1 MVASLIAAAVWW
13 PGSLIVQ
20 RGITALIMPVGLVW
34 LGSIAL
40 LIWAWRRRERRVAG
54 GLAVVLV
61 VLTLGGNRGLSKFA
75 LDRLEGEYQRV
86 DALEAGNCDVV
97 FVLGGGAGRG
107 PEGQLNVSSSG
118 DRIVLAARLYHAG
131 KTKRLVCSGKVAAP
145 YWPEDRDPGRMSY
158 LLLHDLAVPREA
170 LALLGGRN
178 TKEEMGEI
186 KSFVG
191 TNAVTRA
198 GVVTSAWHMR
208 RAIRLA
214 KNEGLALTP
223 LPADFHG
230 GEVNWRDYSLIPEG
244 GALAEMGLAMKEL
257 IAGVIGR

>member
-1 MVASLIAAAVWW
+1 MAACLVGGVTWW
-13 PGSLIVQ
+13 PGSLTFQ
-20 RGITALIMPVGLVW
+20 RGIAALIMPVGLVW
-34 LGSIAL
+34 IGLIAL
-40 LIWAWRRRERRVAG
+40 LICAWHRRERRLGG

-61 VLTLGGNRGLSKFA
+61 VLTLGGNRALSKFA

-86 DALEAGNCDVV
+86 NALEAGSSDVV

-131 KTKRLVCSGKVAAP
+131 RAKRLVCTGKVAAP
-145 YWPEDRDPGRMSY
+145 YWPENRDPGRMSY

-178 TKEEMGEI
+178 TKEEMAEI

-191 TNAVTRA
+191 TNVVTRA
-198 GVVTSAWHMR
+198 AVVTSAWHMR
-208 RAIRLA
+208 RALRLA
-214 KNEGLALTP
+214 KDENLDLIP
-223 LPADFHG
+223 WPADFHG

-257 IAGVIGR
+257 IAGMIGR